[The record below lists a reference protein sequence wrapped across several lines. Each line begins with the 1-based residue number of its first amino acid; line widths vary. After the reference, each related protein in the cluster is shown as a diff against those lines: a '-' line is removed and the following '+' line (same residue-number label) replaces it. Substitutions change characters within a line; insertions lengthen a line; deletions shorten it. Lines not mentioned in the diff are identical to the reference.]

1 MRRGTSQQYKRM
13 KGMSMTVQEMRRL
26 KTMMQT
32 TEVIGKT
39 VRVVLQEGTTRE
51 VLMAVPGNVT
61 FVTLSAG
68 LEVIFGDQ
76 RNVSNSSNL
85 ILSVSSKDVKKT
97 RCSLSSFLYST
108 VSVQAPA
115 VSPGATL
122 RFLKTAL
129 IGGGVR
135 DGTQWDGEE
144 IERMQMSTL
153 SKRGFAPLSGITEKR
168 ALLRVNHK
176 LEHRSLKLQLSMR
189 TEVSAGPVAVTET

>member
-32 TEVIGKT
+32 TEVIGNT

-97 RCSLSSFLYST
+97 RCSLSSFLYSK

-115 VSPGATL
+115 VSLGATL
-122 RFLKTAL
+122 RFLKTVL
-129 IGGGVR
+129 NGGR
-135 DGTQWDGEE
+135 AKDGREWDGEVT
-144 IERMQMSTL
+144 ERMQMSTQSRRSCATL
-153 SKRGFAPLSGITEKR
+153 SKITAGRKIR
-168 ALLRVNHK
+168 RVN
-176 LEHRSLKLQLSMR
+176 
-189 TEVSAGPVAVTET
+189 